1 LRTSDFRYH
10 LPESAI
16 AQAPLEPRDSAR
28 LLVASSLEDHRFS
41 DLPDLLQVGDLLVVN
56 RTRVR
61 RARLVGEKEDGGGRV
76 EVLLLAPL
84 GEGRWNAL
92 VRPARRLRRGS
103 RLVLGGIRATLLAD
117 PEEGRAEVGLDCG
130 DLGIEAALERWGR
143 IPLPPYF
150 KGSLDDPERYQTV
163 YSADATSAA
172 APTAG
177 LHFTHGLLERVKG
190 RGLGLAAIELDIGV
204 DTFRPISSDLLEDH
218 RMHRESVRISED
230 AADAVN
236 ATRRSGGR
244 VVAVGTT
251 VVRALES
258 AADPSGTVRCGEA
271 ATDLF
276 IRPGYRFRAIDMLV
290 TNFHVPGSS
299 LVVLVA
305 AFMGQ
310 GWRETYRVALERGY
324 RFLSF
329 GDAMFAER
337 AR

>member
-1 LRTSDFRYH
+1 MRTSDFRYH

-16 AQAPLEPRDSAR
+16 AQEPLEPRDAAR
-28 LLVASSLEDHRFS
+28 LLLASSLEDRRFS
-41 DLPDLLQVGDLLVVN
+41 DLPDLLRPGDLLVVN

-61 RARLVGEKEDGGGRV
+61 RARLVGEKEGSGGRV
-76 EVLLLAPL
+76 ELLLLAPV
-84 GEGRWNAL
+84 GEGRWEAL
-92 VRPARRLRRGS
+92 VRPARKLRIGS
-103 RLVLGGIRATLLAD
+103 RLVFGGIRATLLGD
-117 PEEGRAEVGLDCG
+117 PDEGRAVVGLDCG
-130 DLGIEAALERWGR
+130 DLGIEAALERWGS

-150 KGSLDDPERYQTV
+150 KGRLEDPERYQTV

-177 LHFTHGLLERVKG
+177 MHFTHGLLERAKS
-190 RGLGLAAIELDIGV
+190 RGLGPAAIELDIGV
-204 DTFRPISSDLLEDH
+204 DTFRPISSELLEDH

-230 AADAVN
+230 AAYAVN
-236 ATRRSGGR
+236 ATRRCGGR

-258 AADPSGTVRCGEA
+258 AADPSGILHPCEA

-305 AFMGQ
+305 AFMGE
-310 GWRETYRVALERGY
+310 GWREVYRVALERGY

-329 GDAMFAER
+329 GDAMLAER